1 MKTLPVILVLCMILI
16 SAMGFTSASA
26 EILTLR
32 ILHGA
37 VTNFASV
44 FGKTY
49 PLQVD
54 GNTYNIHYGFN
65 LTYANATNV
74 LLVPEN
80 NSMRIS
86 LKEVTADDAMWIQ
99 FPQNLISADKN
110 NFVLYVNGEEK
121 KYELATSGHFTIMG
135 FMVPENTSLIEIQG
149 TRIVPEFPMSTT
161 AALIIGFI
169 TILFFSM
176 KTMRKNTD
184 F

>member
-1 MKTLPVILVLCMILI
+1 MKEFYAIFVLICIILI
-16 SAMGFTSASA
+16 SSVHFTSASA

-32 ILHGA
+32 IVHGA

-80 NSMRIS
+80 NSMKIN
-86 LKEVTADDAMWIQ
+86 LKEVTTTDAMWIQ
-99 FPQNLISADKN
+99 FPQDLISADKN
-110 NFVLYVNGEEK
+110 NFILYVNGEEK

-135 FMVPENTSLIEIQG
+135 FMIPENTTLVEIHG
-149 TRIVPEFPMSTT
+149 THVVPEFPMSAT
-161 AALIIGFI
+161 AALIISFT
-169 TILFFSM
+169 TILFFGA
-176 KTMRKNTD
+176 KIMRK
-184 F
+184 